1 MSTILLAYTAAIIVG
16 LAKAGLKGTSVLAV
30 VCLALAHG
38 SKASTGILLPLLLTG
53 DILAIWYYKRH
64 VKWRYLVKCIPAMF
78 VGVAFATWVGKDL
91 DERSFK
97 VWMAV
102 IILVIV
108 AILIWREWKKFEHVK
123 NSWLIAIPLGFA
135 IGFTT
140 MIGNLAGGVAVLY
153 FLAIGLNKND
163 VIGTSTWLFLI
174 INLFKLPFHIWVW
187 GTVSFSSFYDNIGLL
202 PVVIFGFVIG
212 LYFVKKFSE
221 QNYRYFLIGVT
232 ALGAILILL

>member
-1 MSTILLAYTAAIIVG
+1 
-16 LAKAGLKGTSVLAV
+16 
-30 VCLALAHG
+30 
-38 SKASTGILLPLLLTG
+38 
-53 DILAIWYYKRH
+53 
-64 VKWRYLVKCIPAMF
+64 MF

-91 DERSFK
+91 DEQSFK

-187 GTVSFSSFYDNIGLL
+187 GTVSFSTFYDNIVLL
-202 PVVIFGFVIG
+202 PVVILGFVIG

-221 QNYRYFLIGVT
+221 QYYLSLIH
-232 ALGAILILL
+232 I